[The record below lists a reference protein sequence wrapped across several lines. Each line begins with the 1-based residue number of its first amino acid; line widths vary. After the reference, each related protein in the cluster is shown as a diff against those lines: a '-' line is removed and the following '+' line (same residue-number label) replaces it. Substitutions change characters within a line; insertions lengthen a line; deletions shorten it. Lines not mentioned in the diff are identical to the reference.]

1 MLVNI
6 KTAARELGARPEAFE
21 DDLAQEVIVTLFFV
35 HRYRSRSHKNRL
47 AMEKLRKVAAVDLSE
62 RIGAQEFTLYFH
74 YAEVKRIPEER
85 FQRRKEGRI
94 KETGVPFGTASNC
107 GRTRVVDGLAT
118 AHQETPSQPRRV
130 RPAV

>member
-1 MLVNI
+1 MLVNV
-6 KTAARELGARPEAFE
+6 KTAARELGVHPEAFE
-21 DDLAQEVIVTLFFV
+21 GDLARDVIVTLFFV
-35 HRYRSRSHKNRL
+35 HRYRSHSHKNRR
-47 AMEKLRKVAAVDLSE
+47 AMEKLRKVTAVDLSE
-62 RIGAQEFTLYFH
+62 RIGAQEITPYFH
-74 YAEVKRIPEER
+74 YAEVKRISDER

-107 GRTRVVDGLAT
+107 GRTSVVDGLAT

>member
-6 KTAARELGARPEAFE
+6 KTAARELGVHPEAFE
-21 DDLAQEVIVTLFFV
+21 DDLAQEVIVTLFFI
-35 HRYRSRSHKNRL
+35 HLYRFRSHKNRL
-47 AMEKLRKVAAVDLSE
+47 AMEKLHKMAAVDLSE
-62 RIGAQEFTLYFH
+62 RIGGQEILPYFH
-74 YAEVKRIPEER
+74 YAEVKRIPDQR

-130 RPAV
+130 EPAV

>member
-1 MLVNI
+1 MLVNV
-6 KTAARELGARPEAFE
+6 KTTARELGVHPEAFE
-21 DDLAQEVIVTLFFV
+21 GDLARDVIVTLFFV
-35 HRYRSRSHKNRL
+35 HRYRSHSHKNRR

-62 RIGAQEFTLYFH
+62 RIGAQEITPYFH
-74 YAEVKRIPEER
+74 YAEVKRIPDQR

-118 AHQETPSQPRRV
+118 AQQGTPSQPRRV
-130 RPAV
+130 GPAV